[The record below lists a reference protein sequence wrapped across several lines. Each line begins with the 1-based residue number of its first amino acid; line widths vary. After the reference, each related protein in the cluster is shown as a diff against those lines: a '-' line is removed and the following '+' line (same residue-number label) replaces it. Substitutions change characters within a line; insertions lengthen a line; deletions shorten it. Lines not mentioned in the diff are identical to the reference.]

1 MVHKDEDLDMNG
13 CLTLIQ
19 MIAMN
24 VVTCGEDQHCCSVVH
39 KDEDLDMNGCLT
51 QIRAVA
57 VTVDLYLWR
66 GLGLCSVVHKDENL
80 DMKPVT
86 MQSSSSWARRTRV
99 KTKHFVQAFLFVCVL
114 LLFLLCKYSVIFV

>member
-1 MVHKDEDLDMNG
+1 M
-13 CLTLIQ
+13 
-19 MIAMN
+19 
-24 VVTCGEDQHCCSVVH
+24 
-39 KDEDLDMNGCLT
+39 
-51 QIRAVA
+51 
-57 VTVDLYLWR
+57 
-66 GLGLCSVVHKDENL
+66 VHKDENL